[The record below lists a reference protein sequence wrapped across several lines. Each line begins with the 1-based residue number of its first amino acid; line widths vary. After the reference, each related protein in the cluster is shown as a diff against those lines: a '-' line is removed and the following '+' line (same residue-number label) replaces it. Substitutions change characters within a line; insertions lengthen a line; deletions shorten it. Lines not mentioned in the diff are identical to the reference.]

1 MAERS
6 LLDRMRG
13 AAFLEIATYEEVEHD
28 ESLTRQAALVVVIV
42 AIARGIGGLNEGTQ
56 GIFVGIVLALLGWLL
71 WAGITYL
78 IGDKLLGGTATWGE
92 LLRTLG
98 YAQSP
103 GVLLVIG
110 FVPLFGW
117 LVALIVPFWLL
128 VTGIVAIRQALDF
141 STGKAVLTA
150 VLGWVDMI
158 LLVRSSLS
166 LAIALSSLAWACIL
180 VKKLVMD
187 WGAYPARLIYRT
199 PNRSASS
206 SCSRE

>member
-28 ESLTRQAALVVVIV
+28 ESLTRQAALVVAIV

-56 GIFVGIVLALLGWLL
+56 GIFIGILLALLGWLL
-71 WAGITYL
+71 WAGLTYL

-110 FVPLFGW
+110 FVPLLGW

-141 STGKAVLTA
+141 STGKAILTA
-150 VLGWVDMI
+150 VLGWVVAVGI
-158 LLVRSSLS
+158 PLV
-166 LAIALSSLAWACIL
+166 L
-180 VKKLVMD
+180 VL
-187 WGAYPARLIYRT
+187 GLFT
-199 PNRSASS
+199 P
-206 SCSRE
+206 

>member
-13 AAFLEIATYEEVEHD
+13 AAFLDIATYEEVEHD

-150 VLGWVDMI
+150 VLGWVVAVGI
-158 LLVRSSLS
+158 PLV
-166 LAIALSSLAWACIL
+166 L
-180 VKKLVMD
+180 VL
-187 WGAYPARLIYRT
+187 GLFT
-199 PNRSASS
+199 P
-206 SCSRE
+206 

>member
-13 AAFLEIATYEEVEHD
+13 AAFLDIATYEEVEHD

-128 VTGIVAIRQALDF
+128 VAGIVAIRQALDF

-150 VLGWVDMI
+150 VLGWVVAVGI
-158 LLVRSSLS
+158 PLV
-166 LAIALSSLAWACIL
+166 L
-180 VKKLVMD
+180 VL
-187 WGAYPARLIYRT
+187 GLFT
-199 PNRSASS
+199 P
-206 SCSRE
+206 